1 MNMKMTESMMMT
13 AGIITTAGIMNII
26 VAPGIMAPGMKTTDK
41 VVIEIVEDIQN
52 KTFHEGAR

>member
-1 MNMKMTESMMMT
+1 MKMTESMMMT